1 LMKNTPR
8 SVKLLTIVF
17 ITLIAII
24 LVAGYA
30 AASFIMLTVLLYTSI
45 VASKLYTGRLVSAIT
60 TSLNLLSV
68 PTFVALLPS
77 WEGASPY
84 FKPVSYSILLGV
96 LAYSSF
102 LIVNS
107 VSESYWEIMNPASRS
122 MLLFLLGLNLWYLSS
137 QIISPTSGVLGGIGY
152 FFLFSFSG
160 TAILSLFE
168 ALRGLQGRTISLVAS
183 FLGRNLASRSV
194 FLVLIFA
201 YLFIIRVILFSIFPG
216 AQSLLIVAEWGTL
229 SVLVLRS
236 YWRFNVF
243 VENEYVKPDQIEDWS
258 RHVQSVEWMTDRR
271 MEGVADSIQDFL
283 NRGVK
288 DSLIVFLVGLM
299 RDAGELDDS
308 IASSL
313 SPLIEYEDLRPGVVF
328 HSSQVEYIEEQNRK
342 RRLAIFTGAL
352 SQLSKIGLKI
362 KFPEGKL
369 PQKGKK
375 GELKRI

>member
-1 LMKNTPR
+1 MKKTPR
-8 SVKLLTIVF
+8 SIKLLTLAF
-17 ITLIAII
+17 ITLLTII

-30 AASFIMLTVLLYTSI
+30 VASFTMLIVLVYTSI
-45 VASKLYTGRLVSAIT
+45 VASKLYGGRLVSAIT

-68 PTFVALLPS
+68 PTFVALLPT

-96 LAYSSF
+96 LSYSFF

-107 VSESYWEIMNPASRS
+107 VSESYWEIMYPASRS
-122 MLLFLLGLNLWYLSS
+122 LLLFLLGLNLWYLSN
-137 QIISPTSGVLGGIGY
+137 QIISPTTGVWGGIGY

-160 TAILSLFE
+160 AAILSLFE
-168 ALRGLQGRTISLVAS
+168 ALRGFLGRTNSLVAS
-183 FLGRNLASRSV
+183 FLSRNLVSRSV
-194 FLVLIFA
+194 FLVVIFA
-201 YLFIIRVILFSIFPG
+201 YLFIVRVMLFSVFPG
-216 AQSLLIVAEWGTL
+216 AQIFITVAEWVTL

-236 YWRFNVF
+236 YWHFKGF
-243 VENEYVKPDQIEDWS
+243 VEKEYVKPDQVEDWS
-258 RHVQSVEWMTDRR
+258 RHTQSIDWATDER

-288 DSLIVFLVGLM
+288 DSLIVCLVGLM

-313 SPLIEYEDLRPGVVF
+313 SPLIEYEDLRPGFVF
-328 HSSQVEYIEEQNRK
+328 HSSQVVYIEEQNRK
-342 RRLAIFTGAL
+342 RRLTIFTGTL

-362 KFPEGKL
+362 KLSEGKL
-369 PQKGKK
+369 PQKGNK
-375 GELKRI
+375 GELKRN